1 MIAFAK
7 IPQKKAL
14 NRLKLLTLLLFFFN
28 FSGLSQTVTPWLTKG
43 DKTALIAQQPV
54 VNFSAN
60 TGTSPTTITLTPA
73 TSYQTM
79 DGFGWCLTQASAEVI
94 SGLTTTVQ
102 NNLLNELFNPSTGL
116 SSSMMRISIGA
127 SDLSNSTYS
136 YNETSGDVGMTN
148 FSLAGPDLT
157 YLVPVIKKILLIN
170 PNIKILATPWSAPR
184 WMKSN
189 NSWIGGSLQTQYYE
203 AYARYFVK
211 YFQAMKAQGI
221 NIWGITPQ
229 NEPENPNN
237 EPSLAMNS
245 TEQKNFINQQLGPQM
260 AAAGFGGVKIIA
272 FDHNCD
278 NTAYP
283 IDVLNNSTYVDGAA
297 FHLYAGDIS
306 AMSTVKNATNKN
318 VYFTEQF
325 TGSTGNFSD
334 DFSWHMRNVVMGS
347 INNWSKAVLEW
358 NLAANT
364 DNGPR
369 TPGGCTT
376 CLPAVT
382 VNNSTS
388 ITRNVSYYIVG
399 QISKFAKVG
408 ALRIGSGSSS
418 ASITTTAFRNT
429 DGSIVVLAYNAN
441 AAATTVKVVNGS
453 NAFSY
458 SIPPASAVTFV
469 WSTGPPV
476 AVTGISV
483 SPTTTTVALNNTT
496 QLTATVAPANATN
509 KSVTWTS
516 SNSSIASVNATGL
529 VSGIAA
535 GSAVITVRT
544 VDGNRTAT
552 SNITVN
558 VIAATGVSVS
568 PTSASIFTTQT
579 QQLTATV
586 LPANA
591 SNKSVTWTSSNTTIA
606 TVNATGLVTGVA
618 KGTATITARTV
629 SGNFT
634 ASTSMTIKG
643 QEPFTGTPISLPG
656 IVQAE
661 NYDKGGQNIA
671 YNDADAGNNGNQY
684 RTTEAVDIDA
694 IGGTTGY
701 TVGWTANGEW
711 LEYTTNVAAG
721 NYSVI
726 ATVATPSSGKQLV
739 IKLDGV
745 TLTTINI
752 PNTGGYG
759 NFQNVTVTGV
769 PFTGG
774 TNKVLRFE
782 IVGGDFNIDKVEVK
796 SVTTVPVTG
805 VVMSPT
811 SASVAVGAGTQLT
824 ATVSPSN
831 ATNKNVSW
839 VSSNTGV
846 ATVNSTGLVTGVAA
860 GTATITVTTQNGTKT
875 ATAAITVTAV
885 TTSFPGY
892 YNIFSR
898 NSGKGLDVA
907 NNATNSG
914 AQVQQYDIINGG
926 GANQRWSFV
935 SAGGSNYYIKVKS
948 TQMCLAPSATGTVNG
963 EKVQQRNCGTG
974 NEFKWTVT
982 ALSGGFYKITNVNS
996 GKSLDVEN
1004 ASTTNGANIQ
1014 VWDNNGGGLNQQ
1026 WSFTQVETVA
1036 PLASRGKI
1044 PLSGKLNAVT
1054 NEAGAEENV
1063 KISPNPAGNYIYISS
1078 DCLIK
1083 GRIDI
1088 MLATGQI
1095 VTTRQ
1100 YTSQKA
1106 LQVMDISTLPQ
1117 GVYFIKIPTKKS
1129 FKTVKFIKE

>member
-1 MIAFAK
+1 VNYITLKLKKMIAST
-7 IPQKKAL
+7 KKL
-14 NRLKLLTLLLFFFN
+14 SRVLCVFVLLLALFLSVFN
-28 FSGLSQTVTPWLTKG
+28 NRAFSQTVTPWMTTG
-43 DKTALIAQQPV
+43 DKSKLLQQQPTIS
-54 VNFSAN
+54 FGAN
-60 TGTSPTTITLTPA
+60 TGTNPSTITLTPS
-73 TSYQTM
+73 TTYQTM

-94 SGLTTTVQ
+94 SGLAATEQ
-102 NNLLNELFNPSTGL
+102 NNLLNELFNPTTGL

-136 YNETSGDVGMTN
+136 YNETPGDVAMTN

-184 WMKSN
+184 WMKTN

-211 YFQAMKAQGI
+211 YFQAMQAQQI

-237 EPSLAMNS
+237 EPSLAMTS

-283 IDVLNNSTYVDGAA
+283 IDVLNNSTYAEGAA

-306 AMSTVKNATNKN
+306 AMTTVKNATNKN

-325 TGSTGNFSD
+325 TGSTGNFSG

-358 NLAANT
+358 NLAANP

-369 TPGGCTT
+369 TPGGCTI

-382 VNNSTS
+382 VNSSTS
-388 ITRNVSYYIVG
+388 ITRNVSYYIIG
-399 QISKFAKVG
+399 QISKFVNVG
-408 ALRIGSGSSS
+408 AVRIGSSSS
-418 ASITTTAFRNT
+418 SSQITTSAFRNT
-429 DGSIVVLAYNAN
+429 DGSIVVLAYNN
-441 AAATTVKVVNGS
+441 NTVATTIKVVNGS
-453 NAFSY
+453 SAFDY
-458 SIPPASAVTFV
+458 SIPAASAVTFK
-469 WSTGPPV
+469 WLTGPPV
-476 AVTGISV
+476 AVTGVSV
-483 SPTTTTVALNNTT
+483 SPTTATVAVNNTT

-516 SNSSIASVNATGL
+516 SNSAIASVNATGL

-535 GSAVITVRT
+535 GTATITVKT
-544 VDGNRTAT
+544 VDGNKTAT

-558 VIAATGVSVS
+558 VIATTGVSVS
-568 PTSASIFTTQT
+568 PTSASIFATQT

-586 LPANA
+586 SPANA
-591 SNKSVTWTSSNTTIA
+591 SNKSVTWTSSNTAVA
-606 TVNATGLVTGVA
+606 TVNSTGLVTGVA
-618 KGTATITARTV
+618 QGTATITARTV

-634 ASTSMTIKG
+634 ATTAMTIKG
-643 QEPFTGTPISLPG
+643 QEPYTGTPISLPG
-656 IVQAE
+656 VVQAE

-671 YNDADAGNNGNQY
+671 YNDADASNNGNQY
-684 RTTEAVDIDA
+684 RTTEGVDVDVIA
-694 IGGTTGY
+694 GTTGY

-711 LEYTTNVAAG
+711 LEYTTNVTAG
-721 NYSVI
+721 TYSVI
-726 ATVATPSSGKQLV
+726 ATVATPSSGKQMV
-739 IKLDGV
+739 VKLDGA

-805 VVMSPT
+805 VSISPA
-811 SASVAVGAGTQLT
+811 SASVAAGATVQLT
-824 ATVSPSN
+824 ATVAPAN

-839 VSSNTGV
+839 ASSNTAI

-860 GTATITVTTQNGTKT
+860 GTATITVTTQSGAKT

-885 TTSFPGY
+885 TTGFPGY
-892 YNIFSR
+892 YNIISR

-914 AQVQQYDIINGG
+914 AQIQQYDVTNGG
-926 GANQRWSFV
+926 GANQRWKFV
-935 SAGGSNYYIKVKS
+935 SAGGGNYNIVVKS
-948 TQMCLAPSATGTVNG
+948 TQMCLAPSGTGTVNG
-963 EKVQQRNCGTG
+963 EKVQQRTCGTG

-982 ALSGGFYKITNVNS
+982 ALGGGYYKIVNVNS
-996 GKSLDVEN
+996 GKYLDVEGV
-1004 ASTTNGANIQ
+1004 STSNGANIQ
-1014 VWDNNGGGLNQQ
+1014 VWADNGGGFNQQ
-1026 WSFTQVETVA
+1026 WQLVQVEATA
-1036 PLASRGKI
+1036 ARNNTLDPLIETA
-1044 PLSGKLNAVT
+1044 A
-1054 NEAGAEENV
+1054 AE
-1063 KISPNPAGNYIYISS
+1063 KDIILYPNPTRSHFRVDQKEIGNGIIELYSMKGQVLSRQPFTDGKSIDVTALKSGIY
-1078 DCLIK
+1078 LIK
-1083 GRIDI
+1083 I
-1088 MLATGQI
+1088 
-1095 VTTRQ
+1095 TTE
-1100 YTSQKA
+1100 KG
-1106 LQVMDISTLPQ
+1106 I
-1117 GVYFIKIPTKKS
+1117 FNKKLL
-1129 FKTVKFIKE
+1129 KH